1 MTGEGV
7 NGNGIDLISG
17 WDRVYNGRGKMKK
30 GQAFFSLPPILT
42 SDFWLLLESRK

>member
-30 GQAFFSLPPILT
+30 GQAFSACP
-42 SDFWLLLESRK
+42 SYFWLLLESRK